1 MSPWEGEDCTAQGSA
16 STSGRWGWMG
26 CTPSSLSKGA
36 QAAFTEKKDRLCL
49 LVLGFI
55 ESFQSLF
62 VPQVGWDTQE
72 IPSAVSSSE
81 EQSGWQAL

>member
-1 MSPWEGEDCTAQGSA
+1 MSPWEGKSA
-16 STSGRWGWMG
+16 LLSQHLRQVGMGG

-36 QAAFTEKKDRLCL
+36 QAVLTEEKYRLCL

-62 VPQVGWDTQE
+62 VPQVGWETQE
-72 IPSAVSSSE
+72 IPSAASSSE
-81 EQSGWQAL
+81 EQSGWQALQ

>member
-16 STSGRWGWMG
+16 SASGRWGWTG
-26 CTPSSLSKGA
+26 CTPSSLSKGT
-36 QAAFTEKKDRLCL
+36 QAAFTEEKDRLCL

-62 VPQVGWDTQE
+62 VPQVGWETQE
-72 IPSAVSSSE
+72 IPSAVSSLE
-81 EQSGWQAL
+81 EQSGRQAL